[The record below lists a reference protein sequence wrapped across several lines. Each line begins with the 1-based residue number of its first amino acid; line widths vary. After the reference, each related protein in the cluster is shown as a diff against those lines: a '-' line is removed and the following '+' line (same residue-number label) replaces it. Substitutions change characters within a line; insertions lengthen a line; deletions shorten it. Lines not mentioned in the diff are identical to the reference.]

1 MHFYLI
7 RPLKMTFIGVTQGSQ
22 TTKDTLQVISL
33 NPAHKSIFT
42 TYFWYD
48 LLMLAWSSHKDC

>member
-22 TTKDTLQVISL
+22 TTKDSFIRFKYYPEIRPTNQFS
-33 NPAHKSIFT
+33 PPTFGMT
-42 TYFWYD
+42 F
-48 LLMLAWSSHKDC
+48 